1 MRGDLA
7 QVRSVCEADNT
18 DRLEPIRDRR
28 QLPHHESLALKAAD
42 TVVEEKGGLTAMH
55 LGKKSAQG
63 VHVCLTIETIH
74 GGPPVVLPLLPI
86 YKGFYDDKKR
96 EETLREDFC
105 GREELVSGLIPHQ
118 LVLRLVQPVHQFGVA
133 GGPIVRE
140 HSTTFHWNLEMP
152 DLTHLGGR
160 LARVRRTSAM
170 PQTVERTGK
179 TTEIAR
185 LLT

>member
-1 MRGDLA
+1 
-7 QVRSVCEADNT
+7 
-18 DRLEPIRDRR
+18 
-28 QLPHHESLALKAAD
+28 LPHRESLALKAAD
-42 TVVEEKGGLTAMH
+42 TVVEEKGAVTSMH
-55 LGKKSAQG
+55 LGKKGAQG
-63 VHVCLTIETIH
+63 VDVCLTIETIH

-96 EETLREDFC
+96 EETLREDRC
-105 GREELVSGLIPHQ
+105 GREDLVYGLIPHQ